1 MTFAIGQHVRGKV
14 TGVQPY
20 GAFVALD
27 EEHQGLIHISECK
40 AGVVY
45 DIKKELVIGTEVDVV
60 ILDID
65 QYSQKIS
72 LSLRQTDIVTPN
84 RNPLPQTNTIKKRY
98 WTNYHL
104 NYGFSSI
111 AKHQEEWLTEALDR
125 VVPKQKDA

>member
-1 MTFAIGQHVRGKV
+1 MSFKIGQHVRGKI
-14 TGVQPY
+14 TGLQPY

-27 EEHQGLIHISECK
+27 EHEQGLVHISECK

-45 DIKKELVIGTEVDVV
+45 DINQELAVGREVDVI

-65 QYSQKIS
+65 QYNGKIS
-72 LSLRQTDIVTPN
+72 LSLRQTDILTPN
-84 RNPLPQTNTIKKRY
+84 PNPLTPTSAIQKRY

-111 AKHQEEWLTEALDR
+111 ARERDGWIKEALQR
-125 VVPKQKDA
+125 VGHKGE